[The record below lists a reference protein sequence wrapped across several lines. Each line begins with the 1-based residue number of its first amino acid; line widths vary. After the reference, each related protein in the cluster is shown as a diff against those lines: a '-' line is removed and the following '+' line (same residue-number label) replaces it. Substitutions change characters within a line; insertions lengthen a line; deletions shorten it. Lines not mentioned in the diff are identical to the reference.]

1 MVNSIAPDPVFLQR
15 PTFTA
20 VAGLRKL
27 RLHQLTL
34 WVNVAAMEKRKPH
47 YDLAA
52 VKLAVRQRGA
62 DAFTATAL
70 VGAQAMGLDS
80 ASAIDVVCAMTRAD
94 FYKSMTTHAASHV
107 WQDVYHCAT
116 PNGKVA
122 YVKVTLRADG
132 SIVIQFKEK

>member
-1 MVNSIAPDPVFLQR
+1 MV
-15 PTFTA
+15 A
-20 VAGLRKL
+20 V
-27 RLHQLTL
+27 
-34 WVNVAAMEKRKPH
+34 EKRKPH

-52 VKLAVRQRGA
+52 VKSAVQTRGA

-80 ASAIDVVCAMTRAD
+80 AKAISLVCAMTRAD
-94 FYKSMTTHAASHV
+94 FYKSMTTYAASQV
-107 WQDVYHCAT
+107 WQDVYHPVT

-122 YVKVTLRADG
+122 YVKVTLRVDG